1 MTRHLILSRFHQP
14 VGQVRISKVIAASAV
29 CGLVFMGGCKPS
41 PNGEVSA
48 APQVGQTALDNQSET
63 PAVVSAETP
72 VPTTPKPPAS
82 QKSSRAATD
91 ERIKTAPAGKVVSI
105 AGGWVNE
112 GGACDS
118 GASVFFNA
126 DGTYLSEGEKG
137 TWNLSG
143 KTLTVT
149 TSSSFDEVAASPQG
163 PEESVGDSGEKA
175 VLTLLSITDD
185 AARVV
190 LSNGSNASWTR
201 CTS

>member
-1 MTRHLILSRFHQP
+1 MTRHLMISRSYRLVSQHSIL
-14 VGQVRISKVIAASAV
+14 KVMAASV
-29 CGLVFMGGCKPS
+29 ICGLVSVGGCKPAH
-41 PNGEVSA
+41 NGDVSS
-48 APQVGQTALDNQSET
+48 APQVAQIQPEQLSTS
-63 PAVVSAETP
+63 PAVVSGETL
-72 VPTTPKPPAS
+72 VPIAPKTPARKES
-82 QKSSRAATD
+82 IQVATD
-91 ERIKTAPAGKVVSI
+91 GPREAAPAGKAISI

-137 TWNLSG
+137 TWALSG

-149 TSSSFDEVAASPQG
+149 TSTSFDEAAATTQG

-201 CTS
+201 CNS